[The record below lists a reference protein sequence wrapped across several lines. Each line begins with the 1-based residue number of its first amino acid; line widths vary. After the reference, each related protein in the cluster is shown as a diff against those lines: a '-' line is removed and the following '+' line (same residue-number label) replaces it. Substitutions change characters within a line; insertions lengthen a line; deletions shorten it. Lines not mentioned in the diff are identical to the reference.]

1 MDDEA
6 RKKANELFKRYM
18 AEESGKAG
26 PKKSAIAEARA
37 QGLLGVDL
45 SGGNFCDQAPK
56 IVDMLQKEIR
66 DFSFLIPDKIETPAK
81 VFLRVFEEAVLP
93 VFCGTASGSGA
104 ASATG
109 TAASTGT
116 ATGGAQKRS

>member
-1 MDDEA
+1 MNDEA

-18 AEESGKAG
+18 AEESGKG
-26 PKKSAIAEARA
+26 SPKSGIAEARA
-37 QGLLGVDL
+37 QGLLGIDL

-81 VFLRVFEEAVLP
+81 VFLRVIEEAVLP
-93 VFCGTASGSGA
+93 SFCGTASGSGA
-104 ASATG
+104 ASASAA
-109 TAASTGT
+109 TAGSGS

>member
-1 MDDEA
+1 MDDQA
-6 RKKANELFKRYM
+6 RMKANELFKRYM

-26 PKKSAIAEARA
+26 PKSDVAAARA

-45 SGGNFCDQAPK
+45 SGGNFCDKAPGM
-56 IVDMLQKEIR
+56 VDMLQKEIR
-66 DFSFLIPDKIETPAK
+66 NFSFLIPDEIETPAK
-81 VFLRVFEEAVLP
+81 VFLRVIEEAVLP
-93 VFCGTASGSGA
+93 VFCGTASGSGT

-109 TAASTGT
+109 TAASART